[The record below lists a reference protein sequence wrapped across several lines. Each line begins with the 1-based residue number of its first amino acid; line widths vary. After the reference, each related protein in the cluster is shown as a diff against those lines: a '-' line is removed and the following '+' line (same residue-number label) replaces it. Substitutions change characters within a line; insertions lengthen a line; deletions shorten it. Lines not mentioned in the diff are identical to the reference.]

1 MRFSAFISFII
12 NRFRTYI
19 LYRYNQIL
27 NIDLFIYR
35 IWHEGLKKV
44 IKKLR
49 EVMNTVD
56 KRTIWLK
63 NNYIQQFIIS
73 AGRGPMTADAIR
85 VSDFVNN
92 NSTKVKKSI
101 F

>member
-1 MRFSAFISFII
+1 M
-12 NRFRTYI
+12 
-19 LYRYNQIL
+19 
-27 NIDLFIYR
+27 
-35 IWHEGLKKV
+35 

-73 AGRGPMTADAIR
+73 AGRGPKTADAIR
-85 VSDFVNN
+85 VSDFINN
-92 NSTKVKKSI
+92 
-101 F
+101 